1 MITTFLKQHENYSQ
15 NPFRGY
21 PNDACMLKLTTEV
34 DTTEEGVGLACIPD
48 ESFGDFSDNDEC
60 WISGWG
66 LTGCKY
72 WPRFPDH
79 YERLVILWDL
89 RKMHQVWWQIF
100 INVLQDNTIIFRGIL
115 FQGWMTRFQIFY
127 KRERFQS
134 RQMRNVRKVTSPTGS
149 FCKTFTSVLVMEIP
163 VPAEWDFSQFATE
176 NYSSN

>member
-60 WISGWG
+60 WLSGWG

-72 WPRFPDH
+72 SP
-79 YERLVILWDL
+79 L
-89 RKMHQVWWQIF
+89 
-100 INVLQDNTIIFRGIL
+100 
-115 FQGWMTRFQIFY
+115 TRI
-127 KRERFQS
+127 
-134 RQMRNVRKVTSPTGS
+134 PGS
-149 FCKTFTSVLVMEIP
+149 L
-163 VPAEWDFSQFATE
+163 
-176 NYSSN
+176 